1 MGLRGFL
8 TAGCLLLSVLIGFVI
23 SLDPR
28 STGQVAAPRTRPLIG
43 LSLDTLQEARW
54 QRDRDLFVERAQE
67 LGAEVKVQAANS
79 DDARQIADVESL
91 ITSGVDVIV
100 MVPHDGEAMA
110 KAVRLAHRAGI
121 PVIAYDRLIRNA
133 DTDLYVTFDNERVGE
148 AQARY
153 MVEHL
158 ELSRQK
164 PARIVRVYG
173 SKTDNNSFMV
183 KAGQDRVVQPAVDA
197 GELVVVHEDWAD
209 NWKPVNAKRIVNA
222 AITKHGHN
230 IDAILTSNDGTAG
243 GAIQALLEEGLA
255 GSVLVT
261 GQDADLVAC
270 QRIARGTQSMTVY
283 KPVQR
288 LARGAAELAVRMA
301 QGRPIVASQAVY
313 NGQIEVPSIFFDVIT
328 VTRENMMATVIKD
341 GFQDYDAVF
350 Q

>member
-8 TAGCLLLSVLIGFVI
+8 TTGCLLLSVGIGFVI
-23 SLDPR
+23 SLNGSPTGGVATSR
-28 STGQVAAPRTRPLIG
+28 SQPLIG

-54 QRDRDLFVERAQE
+54 QRDRDLFVARARE

-79 DDARQIADVESL
+79 NDARQIADVESL

-133 DTDLYVTFDNERVGE
+133 ETDLYLTFDNERVGE

-153 MVEHL
+153 LLDHL
-158 ELSRQK
+158 ALSGQN
-164 PARIVRVYG
+164 PPRIVRVYG
-173 SKTDNNSFMV
+173 GKTDNNSFMV

-209 NWKPVNAKRIVNA
+209 NWKPENAKRIVNA
-222 AITKHGHN
+222 AITKHGRD

-243 GAIQALLEEGLA
+243 GAIQALVEEGLA
-255 GSVLVT
+255 GQVLVT

-288 LARGAAELAVRMA
+288 LAHGAAERAVRMA
-301 QGRPIVASQAVY
+301 RGRPVIAPQSVY
-313 NGQIEVPSIFFDVIT
+313 NGRIEVPSVFFDVIT
-328 VTRENMMATVIKD
+328 VTKENMVATVIED
-341 GFQDYDAVF
+341 GFHEYDAVF